1 MKLTCFDAVDLA
13 IAGAIESHG
22 FHETCNYRMD
32 VVQADCKRM
41 DKIADENDCDS
52 VSASVDTMSG
62 ALTVSLRCPVIEFD
76 TSRNAF
82 LDIIEHADLFRFSFE
97 DDNVLLSF
105 TYQGVL
111 SK

>member
-13 IAGAIESHG
+13 IAGAIENHA
-22 FHETCNYRMD
+22 FHKPHSYHVD
-32 VVQADCKRM
+32 VIQADCKRM
-41 DKIADENDCDS
+41 DKIADENDCDF

-82 LDIIEHADLFRFSFE
+82 LDIIKHADLFRFSFE
-97 DDNVLLSF
+97 DDNVFLSF